1 MSKVEEE
8 NSEEKLEET
17 SEKKSDEQSEDSKKE
32 KEKKVNVRTEVI
44 ARTEAP
50 KTRLITAFV
59 MLSGSLFVAI
69 FTYLQHYDIGKW
81 LTTLFISL
89 VIFTVAGLLLEWLV
103 SHFNGM
109 VQARDDAISVQEE
122 AIAAREA
129 DELAALEAAAEAER
143 LAAEQAA
150 LEAEEGMVNN
160 PNDFEDFGESDEFA
174 GIDDTDEF

>member
-17 SEKKSDEQSEDSKKE
+17 SEEQSEDSKKE

-44 ARTEAP
+44 VKTEAP

-103 SHFNGM
+103 SHFNGL

-129 DELAALEAAAEAER
+129 DELAAAEAAAEAER

-150 LEAEEGMVNN
+150 LEAEEGLQNK
-160 PNDFEDFGESDEFA
+160 PNDYADFGESDEFV
-174 GIDDTDEF
+174 GIDDTEEF

>member
-17 SEKKSDEQSEDSKKE
+17 SEEQSEDSKKE

-44 ARTEAP
+44 AKTEAP

-103 SHFNGM
+103 SHFNDL

-129 DELAALEAAAEAER
+129 DELAAAEAAAEAER

-150 LEAEEGMVNN
+150 LEAEEGLQNT
-160 PNDFEDFGESDEFA
+160 PNDYADFGESDEFV
-174 GIDDTDEF
+174 GIDDTEEF